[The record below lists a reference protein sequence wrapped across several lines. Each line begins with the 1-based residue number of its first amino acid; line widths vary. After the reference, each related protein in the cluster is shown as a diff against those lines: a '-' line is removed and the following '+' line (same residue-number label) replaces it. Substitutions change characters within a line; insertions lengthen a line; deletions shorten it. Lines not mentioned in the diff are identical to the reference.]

1 MKRRSVFISKLFL
14 AIFTIGIVVVL
25 AAKDL
30 APNTSAW
37 VSLTYVLGGAAIFS
51 VAILLSMWLK
61 FVVNQFL
68 LNAGAIDMQW
78 LWFKGD
84 PDGLKA
90 QNNRG
95 TSH

>member
-30 APNTSAW
+30 ALGVSAW

-68 LNAGAIDMQW
+68 LNAGAIDTQW
-78 LWFKGD
+78 LWFKSD

-90 QNNRG
+90 QNNRE

>member
-1 MKRRSVFISKLFL
+1 MKRRSVFIPKLIL
-14 AIFTIGIVVVL
+14 ANFTIGIVVVL

-30 APNTSAW
+30 APSTSMW
-37 VSLTYVLGGAAIFS
+37 VSLTYVLGGTAIFS

-68 LNAGAIDMQW
+68 LNAGAIDTQW
-78 LWFKGD
+78 LWFKSD